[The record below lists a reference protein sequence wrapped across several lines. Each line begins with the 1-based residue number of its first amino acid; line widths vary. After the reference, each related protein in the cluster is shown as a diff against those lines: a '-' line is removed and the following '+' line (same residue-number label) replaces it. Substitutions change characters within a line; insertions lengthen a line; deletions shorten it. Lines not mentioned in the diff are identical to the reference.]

1 MHLKSIKLA
10 GFKSFV
16 DPTTI
21 LFVSNLTAIVGP
33 NGCGKSNVIDAV
45 RWVMGESS
53 AKYLRGESMADVI
66 FNGANDRKPIS
77 QASVELIFDNPAG
90 RLGGNYAQ
98 YSELAIKRLVTRDN
112 QSLYYLNGSRC
123 RRKDIMDIFLGTGL
137 GPRSYAIIGQGTV
150 SRLIEAKPDELR
162 VFIEEAAGI
171 SKYKER
177 RKETE
182 QRMQHT
188 RDNLERLKDLQ
199 TELDK
204 QLDKLQQQAKTAE
217 KFQRLQAELRLTRQQ
232 MIAMTWQS
240 QEQQWQ
246 TQQQQIRQQEVAL
259 EALVTERVHSEAQYE
274 QLRCDQQTQA
284 DITQQQQEAFY
295 LQGTEL
301 ATLEQS
307 IAHSVERLQ
316 RLNKE
321 TQDTEQALTHAK
333 QQQQQASEQL
343 EGSTAQ
349 LAQLTPTLEAAQQQ
363 TLICQEQ
370 LAQYEDQ
377 LQTWQQQWDQ
387 FNQVAYQVE
396 KTVQVQQAH
405 IQQIDKALL
414 QLQQRQQRLQ
424 QEQQQLADQQQSITL
439 AERQEQLAILQAQQH
454 DQQALL
460 HSCQQLIREQRE
472 QNRQYQLT
480 LDPLK
485 QQIRSLLG
493 RKSSLET
500 LQESALGKDQAS
512 APRSRWLQQHHL
524 QQVPRLGEL
533 LKVNSGWET
542 AVECVLG
549 ASLQALQIKDMD
561 TLLGQ
566 HTDDAR
572 GLRFIEDEIHSTA
585 SPPLSHGDSI
595 HGNGIHGNSNT
606 AAPAELLA
614 IAQPLAQQVQPTLS
628 LLAGVWAAKDLD
640 NALQARALLPMGHS
654 VITPEGI
661 WLGADWS
668 NLPPSADANQGVL
681 QRQQQ
686 LSQLHSELELQQA
699 QQQQLEAQWQ
709 QGREQLNQ
717 AEQQERQLQPQLQQ
731 LQQQLNRCQAEVSTQ
746 LAKQDQL
753 TLRRAQIDAEIHDII
768 EDSEQDH
775 ATLKNARH
783 LLEQA
788 LDEMAAHT
796 EQRQQLKHTQ
806 IDYQQALRVC
816 REQNQHAK
824 DQCHQL
830 QLQRQAL
837 LNGQQHS
844 QQQLTRLASEL
855 NHLQQKHHS
864 LLSQANECAAPQ
876 QDWIAQRERL
886 LRQRLAAEKEL
897 LQARQQLAD
906 IETSLSQIEQRKRQI
921 ELQLQSLRQ
930 LLEQQRLQAQTLQV
944 EREHQLKQLAA
955 EETTPDAVLQQLP
968 AHATLDS
975 WQQQLHTLQQRID
988 KLGAINLAALSEY
1001 ASTQERYDYMQT
1013 QYADLQEAL
1022 TTLESAI
1029 RKIDAETKQRFQDTF
1044 DSVNKGFQALF
1055 PKVFAGGQAYLALT
1069 GDDLLETGV
1078 TVMARPPGKRNSS
1091 IHSLSGG
1098 EKALTAIALVFAIF
1112 ELNPAPFCMLDEVD
1126 APLDDA
1132 NVGRFCR
1139 LVEEMALRIQ
1149 FIYITHNKVAMEMA
1163 QQLMGV
1169 TMAEAGVSRLVS
1181 VDIEAAAAMATV

>member
-53 AKYLRGESMADVI
+53 AKYLRGESMSDVI

-77 QASVELIFDNPAG
+77 QASVELVFDNPAA

-98 YSELAIKRLVTRDN
+98 YTELSIKRLVTRDN
-112 QSLYYLNGSRC
+112 QSIYYLNGTRC

-162 VFIEEAAGI
+162 IFIEEAAGI

-182 QRMQHT
+182 LRMQHT
-188 RDNLERLKDLQ
+188 RDNLDRLKDLQ
-199 TELDK
+199 NELNK
-204 QLDKLQQQAKTAE
+204 QLEKLQQQAKVAE
-217 KFQRLQAELRLTRQQ
+217 KYQLLQAELRLKRQQ
-232 MIAMTWQS
+232 IIAMTWQA
-240 QEQQWQ
+240 QQQQWQ
-246 TQQQQIRQQEVAL
+246 EQHQHIRQQEVAL
-259 EALVTERVHSEAQYE
+259 EAVITERVHIETQYE
-274 QLRCDQQTQA
+274 QLRSDQQEQA
-284 DITQQQQEAFY
+284 DITQQQQEAYY

-307 IAHSVERLQ
+307 IAHALERLQ
-316 RLNKE
+316 RLE
-321 TQDTEQALTHAK
+321 QDCQDTQQALNHTIS
-333 QQQQQASEQL
+333 QQQHASEQL
-343 EGSTAQ
+343 TQCTTELEQ
-349 LAQLTPTLEAAQQQ
+349 LSPQLQAAQQQ
-363 TLICQEQ
+363 TLICQAQ
-370 LAQYEDQ
+370 LAQHEET

-387 FNQVAYQVE
+387 FNQSAHQVE
-396 KTVQVQQAH
+396 KTVQVQQTH

-414 QLQQRQQRLQ
+414 QLQQRQQRLL
-424 QEQQQLADQQQSITL
+424 QEQQQLSDQQQGTTL
-439 AERQEQLAILQAQQH
+439 EERQQQLTLLQAQQQE
-454 DQQALL
+454 QQEQLQQ
-460 HSCQQLIREQRE
+460 CQQHIREQRE

-500 LQESALGKDQAS
+500 LQEAALGKDQAS
-512 APRSRWLQQHHL
+512 APRTHWLQQQGL
-524 QQVPRLGEL
+524 QKATRLGEV
-533 LKVNSGWET
+533 LKVNNSWEA

-549 ASLQALQIKDMD
+549 ASLQALQIKDVD
-561 TLLGQ
+561 ALLLK
-566 HTDDAR
+566 TSEDAR
-572 GLRFIEDEIHSTA
+572 GLRFIDQDH
-585 SPPLSHGDSI
+585 
-595 HGNGIHGNSNT
+595 
-606 AAPAELLA
+606 A
-614 IAQPLAQQVQPTLS
+614 IAQPGQLNIATELMAFAQPLSQLVQPA
-628 LLAGVWAAKDLD
+628 LALFETVWAANDLAC
-640 NALQARALLPMGHS
+640 ALQARTLLPAGHS
-654 VITPEGI
+654 VITQDGI

-668 NLPPSADANQGVL
+668 YLPPNPDANQGVL

-686 LSQLHSELELQQA
+686 LLQLNSELELLQA
-699 QQQQLEAQWQ
+699 QQQQIEAQWQ
-709 QGREQLNQ
+709 QGREQLTQ
-717 AEQQERQLQPQLQQ
+717 TEQQERQLQTQLQQ
-731 LQQQLNRCQAEVSTQ
+731 LQQQLNRCQADVSTQ
-746 LAKQDQL
+746 QAKQDQL
-753 TLRRAQIDAEIHDII
+753 RLRRQQIEQEIQDII
-768 EDSEQDH
+768 EHSDQDH
-775 ATLKNARH
+775 ETLKAARQT
-783 LLEQA
+783 LEQA
-788 LDEMAAHT
+788 LDEMALHN
-796 EQRQQLKHTQ
+796 EQRQQLKHSQ
-806 IDYQQALRVC
+806 LDHQQSLRNC
-816 REQNQHAK
+816 REQTQQAK
-824 DQCHQL
+824 DQGHQL
-830 QLQRQAL
+830 QLQQQAL
-837 LNGQQHS
+837 INRQQQT

-855 NHLQQKHHS
+855 NQLQQKYQQ
-864 LLSQANECAAPQ
+864 LILQRTECATPQ
-876 QDWIAQRERL
+876 DDWIAQRDRL
-886 LRQRLAAEKEL
+886 LRQRLILEKNL
-897 LQARQQLAD
+897 QQARQLLSELEATL
-906 IETSLSQIEQRKRQI
+906 TSVEQRKRQL
-921 ELQLQSLRQ
+921 EQQLQNLRQ
-930 LLEQQRLQAQTLQV
+930 LLEQQRLQAQSLQV
-944 EREHQLKQLAA
+944 HRDHQ
-955 EETTPDAVLQQLP
+955 LQQLQMEETAP
-968 AHATLDS
+968 EAVLHHLPEYADLERWQLDV
-975 WQQQLHTLQQRID
+975 QTLQQRID
-988 KLGAINLAALSEY
+988 KLGAINLAAMAEY
-1001 ASTQERYDYMQT
+1001 ASTQERYEYMQT

-1022 TTLESAI
+1022 TTLETAI
-1029 RKIDAETKQRFQDTF
+1029 RKIDIETKQRFQDTF
-1044 DSVNKGFQALF
+1044 ESVNQGFQTLF

-1069 GDDLLETGV
+1069 GDDLLEIGV

-1181 VDIEAAAAMATV
+1181 VDIDAAAAMATV

>member
-77 QASVELIFDNPAG
+77 QASVELIFDNPSA

-112 QSLYYLNGSRC
+112 QSLYFLNGTRC

-162 VFIEEAAGI
+162 IFIEEAAGI

-182 QRMQHT
+182 QRMQST

-199 TELDK
+199 TELNK
-204 QLDKLQQQAKTAE
+204 QLDKLQQQAKVAE
-217 KFQRLQAELRLTRQQ
+217 KFQRLQAELRLKRQQ

-246 TQQQQIRQQEVAL
+246 AQQQQIRQQEVAL
-259 EALVTERVHSEAQYE
+259 EALVTERVHIEAQYE
-274 QLRCDQQTQA
+274 QLRSDQQEQA
-284 DITQQQQEAFY
+284 DITQQLQEAFY

-307 IAHSVERLQ
+307 ITHAVERLQ
-316 RLNKE
+316 RLDKE
-321 TQDTEQALTHAK
+321 AQDTQQALHQAND
-333 QQQQQASEQL
+333 QQQYASEQL
-343 EGSTAQ
+343 EDSAAELEQ
-349 LAQLTPTLEAAQQQ
+349 LAPKLEAAQQQ

-370 LAQYEDQ
+370 LAQHEEQ

-387 FNQVAYQVE
+387 FNQVAHQVE

-424 QEQQQLADQQQSITL
+424 QEQQQLADQQQNTTL
-439 AERQEQLAILQAQQH
+439 AERQEQLAILQAQQQ
-454 DQQALL
+454 DQQVSLQ
-460 HSCQQLIREQRE
+460 SCQQLIREQRE

-512 APRSRWLQQHHL
+512 APRSRWLQQHNL
-524 QQVPRLGEL
+524 QQAPRLGEL
-533 LKVNSGWET
+533 LQVASGWEA

-549 ASLQALQIKDMD
+549 ASLQALQTQDMD
-561 TLLGQ
+561 TLLGK

-572 GLRFIEDEIHSTA
+572 GLRFIAGEA
-585 SPPLSHGDSI
+585 APSPPATLPPGERED
-595 HGNGIHGNSNT
+595 SNT
-606 AAPAELLA
+606 TAEAELLA
-614 IAQPLAQQVQPTLS
+614 LAQPLAQHVQPPLS
-628 LLAGVWAAKDLD
+628 LLASVWAANDL
-640 NALQARALLPMGHS
+640 NSALQARSLLPSGHS
-654 VITPEGI
+654 VITTEGI

-668 NLPPSADANQGVL
+668 NLPPNPDANQGVL

-686 LSQLHSELELQQA
+686 LSQLHSELELLQA

-709 QGREQLNQ
+709 QGRDQLNQ

-731 LQQQLNRCQAEVSTQ
+731 LQQQLNRCQADVSAQ
-746 LAKQDQL
+746 QAKQDQL
-753 TLRRAQIDAEIHDII
+753 ALRRAQIEREIHDII
-768 EDSEQDH
+768 EHSEQDH
-775 ATLKNARH
+775 ETLKQARH
-783 LLEQA
+783 LLGQA
-788 LDEMAAHT
+788 LDEMALHS

-806 IDYQQALRVC
+806 SDYQQALRTC
-816 REQNQHAK
+816 REQTQQAK
-824 DQCHQL
+824 DQGHQL

-837 LNGQQHS
+837 QNRQQHS

-855 NHLQQKHHS
+855 DQLQQKYAY
-864 LLSQANECAAPQ
+864 LLLQRSECATPQ

-897 LQARQQLAD
+897 LQARQQLTD
-906 IETSLSQIEQRKRQI
+906 IETTLTQIEQRKRQI
-921 ELQLQSLRQ
+921 EQQLQNLRQ

-944 EREHQLKQLAA
+944 QREHQLEQLAT
-955 EETTPDAVLQQLP
+955 EETTPDAVLQHLP

-975 WQQQLHTLQQRID
+975 WQQDMLTLQQRID
-988 KLGAINLAALSEY
+988 KLGAINLAAMSEY
-1001 ASTQERYDYMQT
+1001 ASTQERYEYMLT

-1029 RKIDAETKQRFQDTF
+1029 RKIDSETKQRFQDTF
-1044 DSVNKGFQALF
+1044 DSVNKGFQTLF

-1091 IHSLSGG
+1091 IHLLSGG

-1181 VDIEAAAAMATV
+1181 VDIEAAAAMATA